1 MKRSLSWLV
10 TVTVLIGVGLFGYGF
25 FATTKPVRD
34 ILDAD
39 PRNSGLVIRGTHP
52 GLIGFST
59 LRLDLREADSAAP
72 VDLWRSVFQVAEAF
86 HEADRRFERVELA
99 RSGTVVFRIS
109 GDDFQTIGYQFSYGE
124 NPVYMLRKLPG
135 MLKRPDGSAA
145 YGEWVGGFL
154 GVALREME
162 ESNDAARIWARGIQ

>member
-1 MKRSLSWLV
+1 MKKTLSSLVVVAVLV
-10 TVTVLIGVGLFGYGF
+10 GFGLFGYGYF
-25 FATTKPVRD
+25 RTTKPVQD
-34 ILDAD
+34 IVDAD

-52 GLIGFST
+52 SLIGFST

-86 HEADRRFERVELA
+86 HDADRRFEQVELA
-99 RSGTVVFRIS
+99 RSGNVVFRIN
-109 GDDFQTIGYQFSYGE
+109 GNDFQTIGNQFGYGE
-124 NPVYMLRKLPG
+124 NPMYMLRKLPG

-145 YGEWVGGFL
+145 YSEWVGGFL

-162 ESNDAARIWARGIQ
+162 ESNDAARAWVRGTQ